1 MNNTEEV
8 EKAVTNTLQT
18 MKNLTSTTAE
28 MSAGDIQSSM
38 DIIEAVVDVTSLSG
52 TTVEK
57 QVWSCN
63 KDTMCK

>member
-8 EKAVTNTLQT
+8 EKAVTNTLQA

-52 TTVEK
+52 ATVEK